1 MVGSVCARQ
10 TVPLVRDGTPEDEAV
25 SSHPPPREDTMKMTM
40 LRPPRLRTVETE
52 ERRVTW
58 TELFYDLVFV
68 VAVAG
73 LGHRLLEDST
83 LGGFLSFTGLFV
95 PLWWAWAGFT
105 FYADRYDTDDLGQR
119 VLAVAQMVAVALMA
133 ASISGGEAE
142 SLTGYALAYVAAR
155 VILIVMYLRARR
167 HVPATR
173 ELVTGYTKGMSVA
186 VAIWLISVAFPAP
199 WQYILWA
206 IGLVIDFATP
216 YRMRRVQAK
225 VPLDVA
231 HLPERFGLF
240 TILVLGESIAAVVA
254 GLDHEGWTPLVTLT
268 SALGVVITAALWWV
282 YFDNLDGTVVRRRAD
297 QQKAWKPTAWIY
309 GHLPLVIAL
318 IMTAIG
324 LEHAITEVEHHPLE
338 GADLWLLVGGMA
350 AVYASLALIQVATNA
365 GEPGSAGA
373 IRQVWITRLRLAGVV
388 LVLLVGLILGGGSP
402 LTLVVGL
409 TLVCALQVAGDV
421 IITDRVNI

>member
-1 MVGSVCARQ
+1 
-10 TVPLVRDGTPEDEAV
+10 
-25 SSHPPPREDTMKMTM
+25 MKMTM
-40 LRPPRLRTVETE
+40 LRPPRLRTLETE
-52 ERRVTW
+52 AEERTVTW

-119 VLAVAQMVAVALMA
+119 LLAVAQMVAVALMA

-142 SLTGYALAYVAAR
+142 SLIAYALAYSAAR
-155 VILIVMYLRARR
+155 LILIVMYLRARR

-173 ELVTGYTKGMSVA
+173 ELVTGYTKGMAVA
-186 VAIWLISVAFPAP
+186 VAFWLVSVFIPEPARYVF
-199 WQYILWA
+199 WT
-206 IGLVIDFATP
+206 IGLLIDFATP
-216 YRMRRVQAK
+216 YRLRKVQAK
-225 VPLDVA
+225 APLDVA

-254 GLDHEGWTPLVTLT
+254 GLDHEGWKTGPTLVSIL
-268 SALGVVITAALWWV
+268 AVIITATLWWV
-282 YFDNLDGTVVRRRAD
+282 YFDNLDGTVVRRRSD
-297 QQKAWKPTAWIY
+297 QRKAWKPTVWIY

-324 LEHAITEVEHHPLE
+324 LEHAITAVGHHTLE
-338 GADLWLLVGGMA
+338 AADQWLLTGG
-350 AVYASLALIQVATNA
+350 LVATMVALAIIQIATDSGN
-365 GEPGSAGA
+365 PGTATA
-373 IRQVWITRLRLAGVV
+373 IRQAWIIRLRLVGAV
-388 LVLLVGLILGGGSP
+388 LILLVGLILGGGSVLGFVIA
-402 LTLVVGL
+402 LTVA
-409 TLVCALQVAGDV
+409 CAIQVAGDV
-421 IITDRVNI
+421 WITDRVNI